1 MGLQIISQV
10 LKCAVMCKKG
20 NLMPT
25 WRMRWFVLRSTDLTC
40 YESKETLI
48 RKVTT
53 FVQLVHI
60 LLLVGRMHCL
70 HCVYVC
76 THACTYICTV

>member
-1 MGLQIISQV
+1 
-10 LKCAVMCKKG
+10 MCKKG
-20 NLMPT
+20 NVMPT

-53 FVQLVHI
+53 YV
-60 LLLVGRMHCL
+60 RM
-70 HCVYVC
+70 YV
-76 THACTYICTV
+76 